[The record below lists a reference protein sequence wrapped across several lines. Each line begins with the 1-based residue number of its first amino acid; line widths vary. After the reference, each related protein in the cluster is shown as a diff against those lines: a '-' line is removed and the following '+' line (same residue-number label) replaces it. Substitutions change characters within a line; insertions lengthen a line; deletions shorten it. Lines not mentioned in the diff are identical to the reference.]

1 MRLIGFSTGA
11 VAYSDFQRAL
21 DLLSSEPVNCVEL
34 SALRLHEV
42 GPLLNSVKTLDLR
55 RYKYVSFH
63 APSKFSAEEERPLVE
78 RLSCLPSE
86 WPIIL
91 HPDVIRDFALWR
103 PFGSR
108 LAIENMDRRKP
119 VGRTVEELRP
129 IFDELPNA
137 TMCFD
142 IGHARQCDTSMTEAY
157 KLLKNFQSRLK
168 QVHISEVNT
177 SSQHD
182 PISYAAKLAFQEV
195 ASLIPLGIPMIIES
209 RVAQSEINQEILR
222 ATEAL
227 PEFGPVLTSP
237 TPSEVPALPFRVFD
251 AR

>member
-1 MRLIGFSTGA
+1 VRLIGFSTGA
-11 VAYSDFQRAL
+11 VAYSDFRRAL
-21 DLLSSEPVNCVEL
+21 ELLANEPVNCIEL

-42 GPLLNSVKTLDLR
+42 VPLLTSVKTLDLR

-91 HPDVIRDFALWR
+91 HPDVICDFALWR

-108 LAIENMDRRKP
+108 LTIENMDRRKP
-119 VGRTVEELRP
+119 VGRTVEELRTF
-129 IFDELPNA
+129 FDELPNA

-157 KLLKNFQSRLK
+157 KLLKTFQSKLK
-168 QVHISEVNT
+168 QIHISEVNT
-177 SSQHD
+177 ASQHD
-182 PISYAAKLAFQEV
+182 SISYGAKLAFQEV
-195 ASLIPLGIPMIIES
+195 ASLIPAGIPIIIES
-209 RVAQSEINQEILR
+209 RVARSEIGHEIRR
-222 ATEAL
+222 AAEAL
-227 PEFGPVLTSP
+227 PEFVP
-237 TPSEVPALPFRVFD
+237 TAASARRFRSTITAVSHF
-251 AR
+251 

>member
-21 DLLSSEPVNCVEL
+21 ELLASEPVNCVEL

-42 GPLLNSVKTLDLR
+42 VPLLTSIKALDLR

-78 RLSCLPSE
+78 QLSCVPSS

-119 VGRTVEELRP
+119 VGRSVEELRL

-157 KLLKNFQSRLK
+157 ELLKNFQNRLK

-177 SSQHD
+177 ASQHD
-182 PISYAAKLAFQEV
+182 PISYAAKVAFREV
-195 ASLIPLGIPMIIES
+195 APLIPPGIPMIIES
-209 RVAQSEINQEILR
+209 RVAQSDISQEIVR
-222 ATEAL
+222 AKEAL
-227 PEFGPVLTSP
+227 PEFAPILTSP
-237 TPSEVPALPFRVFD
+237 RHFKGAGTAVLFF
-251 AR
+251 

>member
-21 DLLSSEPVNCVEL
+21 ELLSSEPVNCVEL

-42 GPLLNSVKTLDLR
+42 GPLLESVRTLELR

-63 APSKFSAEEERPLVE
+63 APSKFSADEERPLVE
-78 RLSCLPSE
+78 DLSRLPPE

-91 HPDVIRDFALWR
+91 HPDVIHDFALWR

-157 KLLKNFQSRLK
+157 KLLKTFQNRLK
-168 QVHISEVNT
+168 QIHVSEVNT

-227 PEFGPVLTSP
+227 PEFGPVLTS
-237 TPSEVPALPFRVFD
+237 
-251 AR
+251 ARGVRGTAAAIPRL

>member
-1 MRLIGFSTGA
+1 MCPFTL
-11 VAYSDFQRAL
+11 RASFL
-21 DLLSSEPVNCVEL
+21 PKKNDLWPN
-34 SALRLHEV
+34 
-42 GPLLNSVKTLDLR
+42 GSVVFR
-55 RYKYVSFH
+55 
-63 APSKFSAEEERPLVE
+63 
-78 RLSCLPSE
+78 PSE

-91 HPDVIRDFALWR
+91 HPDVICDFALWR
-103 PFGSR
+103 SFGSQ

-119 VGRTVEELRP
+119 FGRTVEELRP

-157 KLLKNFQSRLK
+157 KLLKNFQNRLK
-168 QVHISEVNT
+168 QIHISEVNT

-195 ASLIPLGIPMIIES
+195 ASLIPVSIPVIIES
-209 RVAQSEINQEILR
+209 RVAQSQISQEIVR

-227 PEFGPVLTSP
+227 PEFGPVLTSHGP
-237 TPSEVPALPFRVFD
+237 LRYTGTAIPRF
-251 AR
+251 